1 MNKRI
6 NITLPEETIRLLDRA
21 AKKGNRSKLINKAVR
36 HYAEHIGRE
45 NLRKQL
51 KEGAQA
57 RADRDLRLTEE
68 WFALDEEA
76 WPGNAP

>member
-6 NITLPEETIRLLDRA
+6 NITLPEETVKLLDRA

-36 HYAEHIGRE
+36 HYVEHVGLA
-45 NLRKQL
+45 NLRMQL
-51 KEGAQA
+51 KEGARA
-57 RADRDLRLTEE
+57 RADRDLHLTEE

-76 WPGNAP
+76 WAGKPR